1 MNILSSKKTHPTS
14 DGAGVKLTRVHG
26 FDDHFLNPFLMVD
39 QIISDDMSEIK
50 EGFPAHPHRGFE
62 TLTYL
67 KQGAFSH
74 KDSMGNTGS
83 IQSGGAQWMSAG
95 SGVIHSE
102 MPEDSDSPVRGFQLW
117 LNLPAKDKMK
127 TPEYQD
133 VQSDEMPWIDFNGAK
148 VKVIGGDIDIN
159 QQTLKGPLQSLP
171 ANISV
176 VDIELEPNTQ
186 LNIDSKNRKT
196 MILVYKGH
204 LQDSTKPKDSSKPQ
218 DSLRQVLLNVDPQDL
233 VLKSA
238 DQKVELLLLVGEPIN
253 EPVAHY
259 GPFVMNT
266 QDEIDQAVNDYNNG
280 TLVQEQPK
288 INS

>member
-26 FDDHFLNPFLMVD
+26 FDDQFLNPFLMVD
-39 QIISDDMSEIK
+39 QIISDDMAEIK

-74 KDSMGNTGS
+74 KDSMGNTGN
-83 IQSGGAQWMSAG
+83 IRSGGAQWMSAG

-102 MPEDSDSPVRGFQLW
+102 MPAYIEGGSGSLNSNIRGFQLW

-133 VQSDEMPWIDFNGAK
+133 VQSDEMLWVDFDGAK
-148 VKVIGGDIDIN
+148 VKIIGGVININ

-176 VDIELEPNTQ
+176 VDIELEPNKQ
-186 LNIDSKNRKT
+186 LNIDTQNRKT
-196 MILVYKGH
+196 MILVYNGQ
-204 LQDSTKPKDSSKPQ
+204 LQDTQS
-218 DSLRQVLLNVDPQDL
+218 QVLLNVDPQDL
-233 VLKSA
+233 VIKSA

-288 INS
+288 IK